1 MPKTSETTGTPA
13 LALVEQSSTGT
24 PPGGRG
30 VATQQTAEAA
40 RQWLLRQDSPASA
53 DRSLQHSLTSALGV
67 GLTPL
72 VKSIFPA
79 SGGWID
85 VVVGCDIT
93 LADGAD
99 VGRAIQR
106 VEAAMTPAT
115 SDECEDWLAMMQA
128 ACARRAD
135 SEETATVALD
145 LYSAALRQYPADV
158 AKAVCIQFATRRGTN
173 WFPALGELL
182 EVADRM
188 AKPRQAMLAALRSPP
203 PAPPIPKQRE
213 PKDVRDKAL
222 ADLMAGYKV
231 MTFEDKLAAAAAGG
245 LKEKSTTTP

>member
-13 LALVEQSSTGT
+13 LALAEQSSTGT

-30 VATQQTAEAA
+30 VVTQQTAEAA

-67 GLTPL
+67 GLTPQ
-72 VKSIFPA
+72 VKATFPA
-79 SGGWID
+79 SGGWVD
-85 VVVGCDIT
+85 VVVGCDIA
-93 LADGAD
+93 LADEAD
-99 VGRAIQR
+99 VERAIQR

-115 SDECEDWLAMMQA
+115 ADECEDWLAMMQA

-158 AKAVCIQFATRRGTN
+158 AKAACIQFATRRGTN

-188 AKPRQAMLAALRSPP
+188 ARPRQAMLAVLRNPP
-203 PAPPIPKQRE
+203 PALPIPKQRE
-213 PKDVRDKAL
+213 PKEVREKAV
-222 ADLMAGYKV
+222 ADLMAGL
-231 MTFEDKLAAAAAGG
+231 KLKAVGDP
-245 LKEKSTTTP
+245 LKKPQTPP